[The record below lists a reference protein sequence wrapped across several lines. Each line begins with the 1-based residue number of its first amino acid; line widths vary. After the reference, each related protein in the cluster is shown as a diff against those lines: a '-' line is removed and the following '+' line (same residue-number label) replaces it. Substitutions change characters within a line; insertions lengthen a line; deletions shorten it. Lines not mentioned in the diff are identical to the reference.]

1 MLNTADGVTRTVSV
15 LALAGVVLSACIH
28 DGSSERGD
36 ESFVVSGFVASPM
49 GSRYADGDEDT
60 LESADGLALS
70 PLSVRVE
77 RVYAEDGRGVS
88 SPQDDGTY
96 IESVLRTSTGTYVV
110 NYVIDGE
117 RTSVDFDM
125 EGRASYDSLFGQT
138 THGDHSYGF
147 QIYRDLGSDDDPAA
161 RDYVATARVF
171 TFERRPD
178 VSPYDGTVYELF
190 GTYGLRTRPENLSP
204 LGSASY
210 AGNIFGNVWDVD
222 DPNRNTGLDLLRG
235 TLALDADLDS
245 GDIGGAVRNLRRF
258 DYGAETRAWE
268 DLAETVSIEIGSGSI
283 EQGRFTAAWEG
294 RDGGATPVEDSV
306 RGFTGNM
313 LGAFYGP
320 AGEEVG
326 GVWRG
331 HRDATD
337 TTPEQ
342 LINGF
347 FSAGQEPDAGQ

>member
-1 MLNTADGVTRTVSV
+1 MLNATSSKTRTVWT

-49 GSRYADGDEDT
+49 GSRYAEGDEDT
-60 LESADGLALS
+60 LASVDGLALS
-70 PLSVRVE
+70 PLSVHVE
-77 RVYAEDGRGVS
+77 RVYAEDARGVS
-88 SPQDDGTY
+88 SPQGDGAY

-110 NYVIDGE
+110 NFVIDGE

-125 EGRASYDSLFGQT
+125 EELASYDSLFGQA
-138 THGDHSYGF
+138 THDNHSYGF
-147 QIYRDLGSDDDPAA
+147 QVYRDLGGDDDPAP

-171 TFERRPD
+171 TFERRPG

-190 GTYGLRTRPENLSP
+190 GTYGLRTRPEDLSP

-235 TLALDADLDS
+235 TLTLDADLDS
-245 GDIGGAVRNLRRF
+245 GDIGGEVRDLRRF
-258 DYGAETRAWE
+258 DYGAEPRAWE
-268 DLAETVSIEIGSGSI
+268 DLAETVSIEIDGGTI
-283 EQGRFTAAWEG
+283 EQGRFIATWEG
-294 RDGGATPVEDSV
+294 RDGGETPVEDSV
-306 RGFTGNM
+306 LGFTGNM
-313 LGAFYGP
+313 LGEFYGP

-347 FSAGQEPDAGQ
+347 FSAGWEPDAEQ

>member
-1 MLNTADGVTRTVSV
+1 MLNATSNMTRSVSA
-15 LALAGVVLSACIH
+15 LALAGAVLSACIH
-28 DGSSERGD
+28 DGSSDRGD

-49 GSRYADGDEDT
+49 GSRYAEGDEDT
-60 LESADGLALS
+60 LESVDGLALS
-70 PLSVRVE
+70 PLSVHVE

-88 SPQDDGTY
+88 SPQDDSAY
-96 IESVLRTSTGTYVV
+96 IESVLQTSTGTYVV

-125 EGRASYDSLFGQT
+125 EELASYDSLFGQT
-138 THGDHSYGF
+138 THDNHTYGF
-147 QIYRDLGSDDDPAA
+147 QVYRNLGSDDDPAP
-161 RDYVATARVF
+161 REYVATARFF
-171 TFERRPD
+171 TFERRPG

-190 GTYGLRTRPENLSP
+190 GTFGLRTRPENLSP
-204 LGSASY
+204 LGRASY

-235 TLALDADLDS
+235 TLTLDANLDS
-245 GDIGGAVRNLRRF
+245 GDIGGEARNLRRF
-258 DYGAETRAWE
+258 DYGAENRAWE
-268 DLAETVSIEIGSGSI
+268 ELAETVSIEIGSGSI
-283 EQGRFTAAWEG
+283 EEGRFTATWEG
-294 RDGGATPVEDSV
+294 RDGGDTPVEDSV
-306 RGFTGNM
+306 RGFTGNL
-313 LGAFYGP
+313 LGEFYGP
-320 AGEEVG
+320 AGEEIG

-347 FSAGQEPDAGQ
+347 FSGGREPDAEQ